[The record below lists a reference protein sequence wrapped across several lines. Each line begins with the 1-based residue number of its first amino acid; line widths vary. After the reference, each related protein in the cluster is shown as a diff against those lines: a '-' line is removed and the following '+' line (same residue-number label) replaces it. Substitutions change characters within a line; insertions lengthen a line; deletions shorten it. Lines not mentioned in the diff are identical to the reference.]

1 MTDVQKTILKTRKTV
16 FEELKDFVP
25 PIVTKNTV
33 YDWFGRIRQ
42 SQDDLEQVYKVIF
55 QKIEKKRQDQQKIKD
70 ALIEMHAAFADG
82 EMLMK
87 RKHSILFDQLMEI
100 KAGEELMQKYDEVLK
115 ISYIEILIG

>member
-42 SQDDLEQVYKVIF
+42 SQDDLEQVYKVI
-55 QKIEKKRQDQQKIKD
+55 
-70 ALIEMHAAFADG
+70 L
-82 EMLMK
+82 
-87 RKHSILFDQLMEI
+87 
-100 KAGEELMQKYDEVLK
+100 
-115 ISYIEILIG
+115 